1 MKKTI
6 TYILLVCA
14 TALWGVSFIV
24 TKELFLTESAMSV
37 TLLITLRLFFATIV
51 TIPALLMMRQLE
63 PLRRADIKW
72 FLLLA
77 FCEPFIYNFMET
89 SGVNLVSGSLAS
101 VVVATI
107 PIFVPFGMAAV
118 YRERVRPI
126 TLVGIVL
133 SLVGIAVMVM
143 GERLYGSFKGL
154 LFLSGAVA
162 IAVAYTLVLVKVV
175 DHYRPFTIT
184 AYQNLFGFLYYLPL
198 MFCVDGTAFVQL
210 SWSPK
215 MVLLLLLLGIFCSTL
230 AYVCYNRGIRD
241 LGATPTV
248 IFTNAIPVFSMAV
261 AVAIGQE
268 SFSHLKLIGMAIV
281 LLGVVLVQTVR
292 RPE

>member
-1 MKKTI
+1 MKKTL
-6 TYILLVCA
+6 TYILLCCA

-37 TLLITLRLFFATIV
+37 TLLITLRLFFASLV
-51 TIPALLMMRQLE
+51 TIPSLLLFRQLE
-63 PLRRADIKW
+63 PLRKADIKW

-118 YRERVRPI
+118 YHERVRPI
-126 TLVGIVL
+126 TLLGILL
-133 SLVGIAVMVM
+133 SLLGISIMVM
-143 GERLYGSFKGL
+143 GERLTGSYQGL

-184 AYQNLFGFLYYLPL
+184 AYQNLFGTLYYLPL
-198 MFCVDGTAFVQL
+198 MFCLDGTAFLQL

-215 MVLLLLLLGIFCSTL
+215 MILLLLLLGIFCSTL

-241 LGATPTV
+241 LGATATV
-248 IFTNAIPVFSMAV
+248 IFTNAIPVFSMIA
-261 AVAIGQE
+261 ALAIGQE
-268 SFSHLKLIGMAIV
+268 SFSLFKLIGMAIV
-281 LLGVVLVQTVR
+281 LLGVLLVQTVR
-292 RPE
+292 R